1 MQFKLEK
8 QAVKDLKF
16 FKKNNV
22 RLYKKCLQL
31 VENIIESPENWIWK
45 PEKLKYL
52 SENFWSRR
60 IDLEHRI
67 VYQID
72 YKNDQILIFSCR
84 FHYENV

>member
-1 MQFKLEK
+1 MMQFKLEK

-31 VENIIESPENWIWK
+31 IENIIESPENWIWK

-60 IDLEHRI
+60 IDLEHSADFTMKMSSI
-67 VYQID
+67 NFWSWY
-72 YKNDQILIFSCR
+72 
-84 FHYENV
+84 